1 MRESI
6 RLLRPILF
14 ISRIAP
20 SKIGS
25 EQVSRGD
32 CECSMLGEYIPI
44 GSRDHDC
51 QTCEEPL
58 GDDLIFV
65 AYAPF
70 GVSFLCSE

>member
-1 MRESI
+1 MGESI
-6 RLLRPILF
+6 RLPRPILF

-32 CECSMLGEYIPI
+32 CECSMLGEDIPI
-44 GSRDHDC
+44 GSCDHDC
-51 QTCEEPL
+51 ESCEEPF

-65 AYAPF
+65 TYAPF